1 MPRPRLPAVEIG
13 LFALVGTLWGS
24 SYLAVKL
31 AGTGIGPITFVAI
44 RLGFAVAFLV
54 AVGIVLRVPLPAP
67 RDVPRIAV
75 AGLTGVVVP
84 FTLIT
89 WGQRDI
95 DSGLASI
102 FNAATP
108 LLTVL
113 LAAVVLRDE
122 PLRLGRLAG
131 IVLGLG
137 GVAVVVG
144 GGVDAGSDA
153 LAMLAIL
160 AASGS
165 YALHAVYGR
174 RVLGDV
180 QPMTIVLVQ
189 SITGAVVAT
198 ALAIAIERPAL
209 ALPPA
214 EVLGAAAWLGVA
226 SSGVGALAFFRL
238 LASWGAGRTALVNYL
253 IPVVGVLAG
262 AVVLGERLDVTVL
275 VGGALVV
282 AGVAVAGRPG
292 GVTLHRPTFAPRA
305 VAVGAPAIEPSPA

>member
-1 MPRPRLPAVEIG
+1 MSRRLPAVEIG
-13 LFALVGTLWGS
+13 LFVLVGTLWGS

-31 AGTGIGPITFVAI
+31 AGASIGPITFVAI
-44 RLGFAVAFLV
+44 RLAFAVAFLV
-54 AVGIVLRVPLPAP
+54 AVGLVLRVPLPAL

-75 AGLTGVVVP
+75 TGLTGVVVP

-113 LAAVVLRDE
+113 LAAVMLRDE
-122 PLRLGRLAG
+122 PVRLGRLAG
-131 IVLGLG
+131 IALGLG

-144 GGVDAGSDA
+144 GGVDGGGDPP
-153 LAMLAIL
+153 AMLAIL

-174 RVLGDV
+174 RFLGDV
-180 QPMTIVLVQ
+180 PPMTIVLVQ

-209 ALPPA
+209 VLPPA
-214 EVLGAAAWLGVA
+214 EVIGAAGWLGVA

-238 LASWGAGRTALVNYL
+238 LGSWGAGRTALVNYL

-275 VGGALVV
+275 AGGVLVV

-292 GVTLHRPTFAPRA
+292 GVALRRPTLVRRPNA
-305 VAVGAPAIEPSPA
+305 VAAPLVEPSPA

>member
-1 MPRPRLPAVEIG
+1 MPRPRLPDVEIG
-13 LFALVGTLWGS
+13 LFVLLGTLWGS

-44 RLGFAVAFLV
+44 RLAFAVAFLA
-54 AVGIVLRVPLPAP
+54 AVGLVLRVPLPAL

-122 PLRLGRLAG
+122 PIRLGRLAG
-131 IVLGLG
+131 IALGLG

-144 GGVDAGSDA
+144 GGVDAGGDPP
-153 LAMLAIL
+153 AMLAIL

-174 RVLGDV
+174 RFLRDV
-180 QPMTIVLVQ
+180 RAMTVVLVQ
-189 SITGAVVAT
+189 SIIGAVVA
-198 ALAIAIERPAL
+198 ALLAIAIERPAL
-209 ALPPA
+209 VLPPG
-214 EVLGAAAWLGVA
+214 EVLGAAGWLGIA

-238 LASWGAGRTALVNYL
+238 LGSWGAGRTALVNYL
-253 IPVVGVLAG
+253 IPVVGVVAG

-275 VGGALVV
+275 AGGVLVV
-282 AGVAVAGRPG
+282 AGVAVAGRSG
-292 GVTLHRPTFAPRA
+292 GVTLRRPTLVRRRA
-305 VAVGAPAIEPSPA
+305 AQLLVEPSPA